1 MNCRLQVDEQIYIED
16 LSMKAVVIL
25 SSIFIMVL
33 KAIDLFLMCH

>member
-25 SSIFIMVL
+25 SSMFIMVL